1 MVDVDTI
8 SGAGAVLCFSAP
20 EVVGGQGVKMV
31 MTPVALDWKVGV
43 DLGGSVCREEE
54 IRRWNDCEGGEE
66 SSLQPQIDFLPSS
79 YLM

>member
-8 SGAGAVLCFSAP
+8 SGVGTTLRFSAP
-20 EVVGGQGVKMV
+20 EVVGDQGVNMV
-31 MTPVALDWKVGV
+31 IKPVALDWKVEV

-54 IRRWNDCEGGEE
+54 IRMWNDCEGVLE
-66 SSLQPQIDFLPSS
+66 SSLHPHIDFLPSS

>member
-1 MVDVDTI
+1 LVDVDTI

-43 DLGGSVCREEE
+43 ALRGSGCLEVD
-54 IRRWNDCEGGEE
+54 IRK
-66 SSLQPQIDFLPSS
+66 
-79 YLM
+79 